1 MLIKVKGVNNHLV
14 FVLDD
19 NQDFNSLMNELESLL
34 ESPLLK
40 SDGYYPRAFFD
51 FKSRIL
57 SIHELLRLLDLLF
70 SKQVLLFDGINMAKV
85 EKKNKIKVIN
95 KTVHAGEILELDQ
108 DALIIGQV
116 NPGAIVRFKG
126 KLYVMGRVSG
136 LVEGLNA
143 RAKISGQFFKNAHVR
158 INGVS
163 RRNYTSYEL
172 TMLYYKDNEIFLD
185 KGDMIYV

>member
-1 MLIKVKGVNNHLV
+1 MHIKVKGVNNHLV

-85 EKKNKIKVIN
+85 EKKNKIKVI
-95 KTVHAGEILELDQ
+95 LELDQ

>member
-1 MLIKVKGVNNHLV
+1 MHIKVKGVNNHLV

-126 KLYVMGRVSG
+126 
-136 LVEGLNA
+136 
-143 RAKISGQFFKNAHVR
+143 
-158 INGVS
+158 
-163 RRNYTSYEL
+163 
-172 TMLYYKDNEIFLD
+172 
-185 KGDMIYV
+185 

>member
-1 MLIKVKGVNNHLV
+1 MHIKVKGVNNHLV

-85 EKKNKIKVIN
+85 EKKNKII
-95 KTVHAGEILELDQ
+95 
-108 DALIIGQV
+108 
-116 NPGAIVRFKG
+116 
-126 KLYVMGRVSG
+126 M
-136 LVEGLNA
+136 
-143 RAKISGQFFKNAHVR
+143 
-158 INGVS
+158 
-163 RRNYTSYEL
+163 RRNPSGGYPYGQKAAQVRRKL
-172 TMLYYKDNEIFLD
+172 
-185 KGDMIYV
+185 